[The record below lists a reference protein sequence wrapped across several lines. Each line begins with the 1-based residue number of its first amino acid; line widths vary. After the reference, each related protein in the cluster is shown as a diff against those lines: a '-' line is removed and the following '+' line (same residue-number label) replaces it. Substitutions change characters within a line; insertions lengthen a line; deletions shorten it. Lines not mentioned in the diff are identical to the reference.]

1 MESNEELAKQV
12 EVQCASLDS
21 YHLLEE
27 QWRKDRIKLES
38 KIDSLTKIN
47 EVLIKLR
54 DIEDFHI
61 LQEKWRKRETELELK
76 VDSLTKINDALIKLG
91 DRLQDIIEKK

>member
-1 MESNEELAKQV
+1 MASIEELVKQV

-27 QWRKDRIKLES
+27 QWRKDKIK
-38 KIDSLTKIN
+38 
-47 EVLIKLR
+47 
-54 DIEDFHI
+54 
-61 LQEKWRKRETELELK
+61 LELK

-91 DRLQDIIEKK
+91 DRLQDIIENK